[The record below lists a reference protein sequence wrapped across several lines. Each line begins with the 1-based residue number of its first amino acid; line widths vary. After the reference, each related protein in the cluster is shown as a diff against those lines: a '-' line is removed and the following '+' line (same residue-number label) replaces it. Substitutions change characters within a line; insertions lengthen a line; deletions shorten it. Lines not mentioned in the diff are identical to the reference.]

1 MIDFR
6 YSPLKC
12 QSIELMQIDHSLR
25 RALSGFII
33 GACFALTS
41 CSFGSSN
48 DTKRNDHAATIAP
61 SGKLKIGYYLGSP
74 TSMVKDAK
82 TGESRGLTVEL
93 GQQLANRLGVETEF
107 KEYPRL
113 ADVVEA
119 LKAGEV
125 DFTVTNASP
134 ARALIV
140 DFSPTVVS
148 LELGYL
154 VMPNSKVS
162 SPADVDRTGI
172 VIGVSQGSSSQA
184 TLSRELKL
192 ARLEAAPTLKLAG
205 EWLVQGKIDA
215 FATNKAIL
223 FELSSTVPNSRVLDG
238 RWGLEHLAIGI
249 PKKRDAAHGFVN
261 KFVEEMQQ
269 SGFVKDAASR
279 AGMRGIAP

>member
-1 MIDFR
+1 MR
-6 YSPLKC
+6 KVNYSKRSFILVALLGVALLAGCSAIQNKVE
-12 QSIELMQIDHSLR
+12 QKSIFNAEL
-25 RALSGFII
+25 
-33 GACFALTS
+33 
-41 CSFGSSN
+41 
-48 DTKRNDHAATIAP
+48 AP

-93 GQQLANRLGVETEF
+93 GQQLAKRLGVETEF
-107 KEYPRL
+107 REYPRL
-113 ADVVEA
+113 AEVVEA

-162 SPADVDRTGI
+162 STADVDRTGI

-184 TLSRELKL
+184 ALGKELKL
-192 ARLEAAPTLKLAG
+192 ARLEAAPTLKIAG
-205 EWLVQGKIDA
+205 EWLVQSKVDA

-223 FELSSTVPNSRVLDG
+223 FELSATVPNSRVLDG

-269 SGFVKDAASR
+269 SGLVKDAASR